1 MSEDIL
7 RDIGTISRAL
17 DSISNIEF
25 KDISLEKGQYLYL
38 SRIFENPG
46 ITQRQLSDLLC
57 VDKTTTNRAISRL
70 IDKKLIVKNN
80 DAENKKQK
88 LLWIT
93 DEGKKLYKILK
104 NESEYSTKVALSNL
118 TNGEINELKNVLS
131 KITDNVANDW
141 YKVKKGYKREY

>member
-93 DEGKKLYKILK
+93 DEGEKLYKILK